1 MKVSMV
7 YFPLSVTLGFLC
19 GSVFIIFLRTV
30 LLYPLRLIHSLH
42 DSGEEEGQIP
52 KLAVKKKIFTVD
64 CKSKTS
70 WESFPSASLHYC
82 LSGNPPRMT
91 GR

>member
-52 KLAVKKKIFTVD
+52 KLAVKKKKYLLLIVRV
-64 CKSKTS
+64 KHPGRV
-70 WESFPSASLHYC
+70 FPLQVFIIVSRGTHP
-82 LSGNPPRMT
+82 G
-91 GR
+91 